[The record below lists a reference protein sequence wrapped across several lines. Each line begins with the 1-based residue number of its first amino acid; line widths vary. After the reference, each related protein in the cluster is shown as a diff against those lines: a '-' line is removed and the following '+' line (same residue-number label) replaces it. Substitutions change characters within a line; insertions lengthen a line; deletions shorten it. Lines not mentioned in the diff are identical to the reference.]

1 METGDSFCLTCL
13 AQTVEVP
20 SQPEFV
26 TAATQDDLLD
36 ELSLQTVLDMLAVM
50 LAAEELTQL
59 ESLTPEQKR
68 QVWFAT
74 PEDVKLRLKRLKASA
89 QAESP
94 AAEQLTDARVG
105 TEEANESEEPEE
117 PEESLDEMGAIDDTD
132 SESINFINLPLFQ
145 NSYGLNA
152 SSVDPAFQVGDWVV
166 LTAEP
171 RLTAA
176 ELVAV
181 WEIVA
186 IEGEQAR
193 IEAKGL
199 GSRQYPMSWMVSY
212 PADELEF

>member
-1 METGDSFCLTCL
+1 M
-13 AQTVEVP
+13 EVP

-50 LAAEELTQL
+50 LAAEELAQL
-59 ESLTPEQKR
+59 ERLTPEQKR

-89 QAESP
+89 QGESP
-94 AAEQLTDARVG
+94 AVEQPTDARVG
-105 TEEANESEEPEE
+105 TAEANESEEPEE

-186 IEGEQAR
+186 IEGAQAR

>member
-1 METGDSFCLTCL
+1 MEAS
-13 AQTVEVP
+13 

-50 LAAEELTQL
+50 VAAEELTQL
-59 ESLTPEQKR
+59 ESLTPAQKR
-68 QVWFAT
+68 QVWDAT
-74 PEDVKLRLKRLKASA
+74 PEDVKLRLKQIKSSSTER
-89 QAESP
+89 P
-94 AAEQLTDARVG
+94 
-105 TEEANESEEPEE
+105 TEEIEEPEE
-117 PEESLDEMGAIDDTD
+117 LNKLEESDESEESLDEMGEAIDYTD
-132 SESINFINLPLFQ
+132 SESVNFINLPLFQ

-152 SSVDPAFQVGDWVV
+152 PPVEQTFQVGDWVV

-186 IEGEQAR
+186 IQEEQAR
-193 IEAKGL
+193 ITAKGL
-199 GSRQYPMSWMVSY
+199 GSRQYPLNWMVSY
-212 PADELEF
+212 PLDELEF

>member
-1 METGDSFCLTCL
+1 MEAS
-13 AQTVEVP
+13 

-26 TAATQDDLLD
+26 TAAIQDDLLD
-36 ELSLQTVLDMLAVM
+36 EMSLQTVLDMLAVM
-50 LAAEELTQL
+50 VTAEELTQL
-59 ESLTPEQKR
+59 ESLTPAQKR

-74 PEDVKLRLKRLKASA
+74 PEDVKVRLKQLKASA
-89 QAESP
+89 QVES
-94 AAEQLTDARVG
+94 RVMERS
-105 TEEANESEEPEE
+105 TENKEKIEELNESEKSEKSEEPGE
-117 PEESLDEMGAIDDTD
+117 PEESEESDASLDELGEAIDYTD
-132 SESINFINLPLFQ
+132 SESVNFISLPLFQ
-145 NSYGLNA
+145 SSYGLNLPP
-152 SSVDPAFQVGDWVV
+152 VEPTFQVGDWVV

-186 IEGEQAR
+186 VQGEQAQ
-193 IEAKGL
+193 IKAKGL

>member
-1 METGDSFCLTCL
+1 MEPS
-13 AQTVEVP
+13 
-20 SQPEFV
+20 SQPKFV
-26 TAATQDDLLD
+26 TAVTQDDLLD

-50 LAAEELTQL
+50 VTAEELTQL

-89 QAESP
+89 AESP
-94 AAEQLTDARVG
+94 AIEPTTDAKAG
-105 TEEANESEEPEE
+105 TEALNETEVSEELEE
-117 PEESLDEMGAIDDTD
+117 PDESLDEMGAIDYTD
-132 SESINFINLPLFQ
+132 SESVNFINLPLFQ
-145 NSYGLNA
+145 SSYSLNA
-152 SSVDPAFQVGDWVV
+152 LPTEQIFQVGDWVV

-193 IEAKGL
+193 IEAKDL
-199 GSRQYPMSWMVSY
+199 GSRQYPISWMVSY